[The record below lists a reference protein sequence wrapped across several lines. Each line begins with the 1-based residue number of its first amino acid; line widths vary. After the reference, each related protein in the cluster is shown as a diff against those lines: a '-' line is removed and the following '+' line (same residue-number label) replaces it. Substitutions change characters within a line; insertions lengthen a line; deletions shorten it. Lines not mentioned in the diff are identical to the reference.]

1 MNNCLSRIERLAE
14 KLEEAAG
21 RGKWSYQTTL
31 YPSEIKRIEKQW
43 HVNVQILKIENNHAA
58 CLINWSNAFPN
69 GMNYKQAW
77 YVSKLLDEIPEVEN
91 NAQRL
96 FMMTARA

>member
-14 KLEEAAG
+14 RVEEAAG
-21 RGKWSYQTTL
+21 RGKWSYQATV
-31 YPSEIKRIEKQW
+31 YPSEVKRIEKQW
-43 HVNVQILKIENNHAA
+43 HVSVQVLKTENNRVA

-77 YVSKLLDEIPEVEN
+77 YVSKLLDEIPEVETY
-91 NAQRL
+91 AQRL
-96 FMMTARA
+96 YMMAARA